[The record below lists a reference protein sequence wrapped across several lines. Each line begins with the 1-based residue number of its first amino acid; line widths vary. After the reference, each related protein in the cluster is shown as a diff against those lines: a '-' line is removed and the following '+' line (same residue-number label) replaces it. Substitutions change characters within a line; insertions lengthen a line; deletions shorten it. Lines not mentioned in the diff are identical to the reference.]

1 MGCQGARQALY
12 ASPDGFWSSLIARI
26 TSLKMFIGTSRSAS
40 AFCGSIVIPSSSSR
54 SQATTRFE
62 IVVANWDIL
71 AARSESGNWARI
83 ERDLLAMKADL
94 PLHYVRREDYI
105 RGQSL
110 IEAKLDALGNK
121 LDVMQLRAAA
131 AGGPKNANH

>member
-1 MGCQGARQALY
+1 MQITL
-12 ASPDGFWSSLIARI
+12 DLWHLISLLI
-26 TSLKMFIGTSRSAS
+26 TVLGAS
-40 AFCGSIVIPSSSSR
+40 AAGGKLLLAQTQR
-54 SQATTRFE
+54 HLDHRFDVQE
-62 IVVANWDIL
+62 K
-71 AARSESGNWARI
+71 ARSDNHDALSGRLDRMESVARDEMDNWRRI
-83 ERDLLAMKADL
+83 ERDLLALKADM

>member
-1 MGCQGARQALY
+1 
-12 ASPDGFWSSLIARI
+12 
-26 TSLKMFIGTSRSAS
+26 
-40 AFCGSIVIPSSSSR
+40 
-54 SQATTRFE
+54 
-62 IVVANWDIL
+62 
-71 AARSESGNWARI
+71 
-83 ERDLLAMKADL
+83 MKADL

>member
-1 MGCQGARQALY
+1 MEA
-12 ASPDGFWSSLIARI
+12 
-26 TSLKMFIGTSRSAS
+26 
-40 AFCGSIVIPSSSSR
+40 
-54 SQATTRFE
+54 
-62 IVVANWDIL
+62 
-71 AARSESGNWARI
+71 AAREESGNWTRI